1 MRNELVAAHSRKE
14 ARLPARWA
22 RHAPD
27 IRLDLLGSWG
37 LTIDGQLVSVP
48 ESAQRVIA
56 LVALKGRQRRTYIAG
71 ILWPEVRDEQALTRL
86 RTTLWRIR
94 RLAPALLSANEHNVE
109 LGEGVR
115 VDVAELLSVGR
126 RLVDS
131 GLAGIDESQSLDKV
145 IDSPELL
152 LGWYDDWVMSERE
165 RLGQLRV
172 HALEHLVDDL
182 VRAGRYSE
190 ALEAASAAVSLDPLR
205 ESTHRAVIRV
215 YLAEGNPG
223 SARQQ
228 FDRYRQLLRTELG
241 SVQPTPLMLEMLGPL
256 AQGPAG
262 MPISVRPRL

>member
-1 MRNELVAAHSRKE
+1 MTNELAAAPNRKD

-22 RHAPD
+22 RHAPEL
-27 IRLDLLGSWG
+27 RLSLLGSWS
-37 LTIDGQLVSVP
+37 LSLDDDLLSVP

-71 ILWPEVRDEQALTRL
+71 MLWPDVRDEQALTRL

-94 RLAPALLSANEHNVE
+94 RIAPGLLAANEHNVE
-109 LGEGVR
+109 LGCGVHL
-115 VDVAELLSVGR
+115 DVSELLFVGR
-126 RLVDS
+126 RIVEA
-131 GLAGIDESQSLDKV
+131 GLDGIAARSFESV
-145 IDSPELL
+145 IGAPELL
-152 LGWYDDWVMSERE
+152 LGWYEDWVISERE
-165 RLGQLRV
+165 RLCQLRV

-190 ALEAASAAVSLDPLR
+190 ALEAAHAAVGLDPLR

-215 YLAEGNPG
+215 YLAEGNPA
-223 SARQQ
+223 SARRQ

-256 AQGPAG
+256 AQGPALPQLG
-262 MPISVRPRL
+262 LRPRG